1 MNKEELKQILNYAI
15 EEYGKLNIRKDEF
28 ISTQSQIAFGS
39 ITGIVSAVEAGR
51 GIPLIN
57 KYKLSSDN
65 EELSFVLG
73 VSSVLYAYSGRKY
86 RKELV
91 ENNGIRGVAVLN
103 HNHAYLSSLPLTVIV
118 LGGNNRNTWFCE
130 LDDLD
135 LLAYALTNDFSDI
148 PNVYYSE
155 SVSSE
160 SLSPDY
166 YNPDNQVKLGAN
178 TVRLRDIAE
187 LIAGRGTKDE
197 YCADEGIPYLRGR
210 DIQNGNIST
219 PDKFVDYNYTKKYS
233 KCLLQEGDILLTKHF
248 GNNKLA
254 FVKQENLPAI
264 ASDMLV
270 IIRAFDVSERYLYDY
285 LTSETGKEAFSKQL
299 KRVQK
304 GVFKNVTL
312 PDLGD
317 ILIPVFDEE
326 TMLAIENGSSISKSD
341 MNKVVTSLMARVH
354 SEKDVESKVHS
365 DLVAAGWDEER
376 LFLYDKALRL
386 EMFKQ
391 ADVKYVPDLVYQID
405 EKRFVLIDTKVNL
418 QRIKDNVDRARRIL
432 EMIGDGYY
440 IITTG
445 FYYEVHKNADCK
457 PLMLMHA
464 PTIEE
469 MQKWDKEVC

>member
-1 MNKEELKQILNYAI
+1 MNKENLKQIMHYVLEDYGNYDRWR
-15 EEYGKLNIRKDEF
+15 GGFPN
-28 ISTQSQIAFGS
+28 TTSQIEFGS
-39 ITGIVSAVEAGR
+39 IKCIASAVEVGKGMHILR
-51 GIPLIN
+51 R
-57 KYKLSSDN
+57 YDLSSGN
-65 EELSFVLG
+65 EKLSFVLG
-73 VSSVLYAYSGRKY
+73 ISSVLYTYSGRSY

-91 ENNGIRGVAVLN
+91 ENNCICGVAVLN
-103 HNHAYLSSLPLTVIV
+103 HNHSHFSSLPLTVIV
-118 LGGNNRNTWFCE
+118 LGENNRNTWFCE

-135 LLAYALTNDFSDI
+135 SLANVLTNDFSDI

-160 SLSPDY
+160 NLSPDY

-304 GVFKNVTL
+304 GVIKSVTL
-312 PDLGD
+312 SDLGD

-326 TMLAIENGSSISKSD
+326 TMLAIENESSISKS
-341 MNKVVTSLMARVH
+341 NVSKVVTSLMARVH
-354 SEKDVESKVHS
+354 SEKDVIFKVHS
-365 DLVAAGWDEER
+365 DLVAAGWDKDR
-376 LFLYDKALRL
+376 LFLDDRLLRL
-386 EMFKQ
+386 DMFKH
-391 ADVKYVPDLVYQID
+391 ADVKYIPDLLYQIN
-405 EKRFVLIDTKVNL
+405 EKRFVLIDTKVNF

-432 EMIGDGYY
+432 GMIGDGYY

-445 FYYEVHKNADCK
+445 FYYEVHKHSDCK

-469 MQKWDKEVC
+469 IQKWDKEVC